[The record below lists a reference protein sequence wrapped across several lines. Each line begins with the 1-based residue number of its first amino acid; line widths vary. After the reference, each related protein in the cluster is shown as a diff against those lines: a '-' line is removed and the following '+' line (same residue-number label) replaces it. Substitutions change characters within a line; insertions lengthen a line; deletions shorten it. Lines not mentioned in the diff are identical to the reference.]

1 MYDIPWSLEL
11 RQETAVDV
19 EDWKAI
25 MMMIKLT
32 IQRAQRDV
40 KFSFVDDLNMSN
52 KLFVKILNFSYSLTM
67 LLMQLKLSFSEAK

>member
-1 MYDIPWSLEL
+1 MYDISWSLEL

-25 MMMIKLT
+25 MMMIKLY

-67 LLMQLKLSFSEAK
+67 LLMQLKLGFSEAK